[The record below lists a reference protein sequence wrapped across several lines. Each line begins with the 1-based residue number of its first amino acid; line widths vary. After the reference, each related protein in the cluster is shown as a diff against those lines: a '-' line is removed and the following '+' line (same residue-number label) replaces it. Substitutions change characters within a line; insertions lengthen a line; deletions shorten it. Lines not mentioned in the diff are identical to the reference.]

1 MSIAPGRTK
10 SDAELMSRSGYAI
23 DAIAKLLAENSLKRS
38 EGDGE
43 EFMDGYQ
50 EGGLLEAIKL
60 IGNGLNV
67 AGEDLQ
73 TLIEEMETEAR
84 GGAQ

>member
-1 MSIAPGRTK
+1 MSIAPVRAK
-10 SDAELMSRSGYAI
+10 SDAALMSRSGYAL
-23 DAIAKLLAENSLKRS
+23 DAIAKLLAENSLKRTES
-38 EGDGE
+38 DGE

-60 IGNGLNV
+60 IGHSLSV

-73 TLIEEMETEAR
+73 ALIEQVENETH

>member
-1 MSIAPGRTK
+1 MSIALGRTK
-10 SDAELMSRSGYAI
+10 SDAELMSRSGYAL
-23 DAIAKLLAENSLKRS
+23 DAIAKLLAENSLKRT
-38 EGDGE
+38 GDGE
-43 EFMDGYQ
+43 EFVDGYQ

-60 IGNGLNV
+60 IGNGLSV

-73 TLIEEMETEAR
+73 TLIEQVETEAR

>member
-1 MSIAPGRTK
+1 MSIALGRTK

-23 DAIAKLLAENSLKRS
+23 DAIARLLAENSLKRS

-60 IGNGLNV
+60 IGHGLSV